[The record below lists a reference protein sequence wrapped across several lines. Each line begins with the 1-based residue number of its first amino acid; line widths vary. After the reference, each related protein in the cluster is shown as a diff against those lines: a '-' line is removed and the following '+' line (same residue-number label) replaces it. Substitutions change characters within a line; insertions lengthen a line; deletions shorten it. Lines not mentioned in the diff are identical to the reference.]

1 METNSFLKVGT
12 LLNHAKYRIE
22 RYLASGG
29 FGNTYEGVNV
39 SLDKKCAI
47 KEFFLKGV
55 VLRDEH
61 TSQVFITH
69 PDNKKAFNS
78 QKEKFTKE
86 ARRLSRLDNSHIV
99 RVFDFFEENGTA
111 YYVMDYIEGESLREL
126 QKRTGKALTEQ
137 ETLSVLTQMLDALKS
152 IHEAG
157 LLHMDIKPANIMID
171 NKGKCTLIDFGASK
185 QPSVSDGATTSS
197 AMAYT
202 PGFAP
207 TEQIGGSSDRWGP
220 WTDFY
225 ALGATLYNLLTNK
238 NPGDLDIEEDGE
250 EAFKFPLEISASTR
264 SLIQWMMS
272 PKRKD
277 RPQNVNAIRECLAAP
292 VASSKVIIA
301 DPEATAI
308 VTSPNVKITHVWNNG
323 EANSKQLAFTV
334 DGVSF
339 TMAYVPGGTFTMGA
353 TSEQGS
359 DAWEYEIPT
368 HNVTLSSYYIGQTE
382 VTQAL
387 WEALMGNNPSYFK
400 GAQLPVESV
409 SWDDCQTF
417 ISRLNAKTGKNFRLP
432 TEAEWEY
439 AARGGQTGGTKYA
452 GSDKIKDVAWC
463 AANSHGSSHD
473 VGIKNPNC
481 LGIYDMS
488 GNVWEWCQ
496 DWYGGY
502 SSSSVT
508 NPKGPYSGDD
518 RMLRGGSWSCFASV
532 CRVSYRLCNA
542 PSDSSGDLGFRLT
555 L

>member
-1 METNSFLKVGT
+1 MESNSFLKVGT

-171 NKGKCTLIDFGASK
+171 QKGKCTLIDFGASK

-250 EAFKFPLEISASTR
+250 EAIKFPPEISASTR

-308 VTSPNVKITHVWNNG
+308 ITSPNEKITHVWRNG
-323 EANSKQLAFTV
+323 EANSNQLTFIV

-339 TMAYVPGGTFTMGA
+339 TMVYVSGGTFTMGA
-353 TSEQGS
+353 TAEQGV
-359 DAWEYEIPT
+359 DAYRDEKPVHT
-368 HNVTLSSYYIGQTE
+368 VTLSGYYIGQTL

-387 WEALMGNNPSYFK
+387 WKAVMGSNPSNYK
-400 GAQLPVESV
+400 GGQRPVENV

-417 ISRLNAKTGKNFRLP
+417 ISRLNAKTGKKFRMP
-432 TEAEWEY
+432 TEAEWEF
-439 AARGGQTGGTKYA
+439 AACGGQSGGTKYA
-452 GSDKIKDVAWC
+452 GSNDINSIAWYDKNATNEPHNVATKSP
-463 AANSHGSSHD
+463 NS
-473 VGIKNPNC
+473 

-496 DWYGGY
+496 DWYGDY

-508 NPKGPYSGDD
+508 NPKGPSTGDF
-518 RMLRGGSWSCFASV
+518 RVFRGGGWYSNAGS
-532 CRVSYRLCNA
+532 CRVSFRNRGVASCGNYLGLRLA
-542 PSDSSGDLGFRLT
+542 L
-555 L
+555 